1 MASDRAKRLR
11 RLARTLTDRF
21 GLASHRHGVVEAAW
35 SGSARAWTFAWTDGP
50 TVAQVRAVCRETEP
64 VASEGLRYARS
75 LSQDTVALGAVR
87 LTILSATGRRPRVQP
102 ADVEALWRDRPFPG
116 PRTERERALVYAVV
130 HEVHAAHHRN
140 SADAAEICELINQYG
155 LAVFLRR
162 CGAELSPAETLTA
175 HYAASHAH
183 PTWRHQLATMD
194 PDALLRAVRDDPRA
208 SAALLDAALALLPG
222 LPGLPAESAESAA
235 AEDELRAR
243 RGRASPTA

>member
-21 GLASHRHGVVEAAW
+21 GLASHRHGVVEAEW
-35 SGSARAWTFAWTDGP
+35 SGCARAWTFAWTDGP
-50 TVAQVRAVCRETEP
+50 TVAQVRAACRETEP

-75 LSQDTVALGAVR
+75 LSQDAVALGAVR
-87 LTILSATGRRPRVQP
+87 LTILSATTATGGRPRVRT

-130 HEVHAAHHRN
+130 YEVHAAHHRN

-222 LPGLPAESAESAA
+222 LPAESAA
-235 AEDELRAR
+235 AEDELRTR

>member
-21 GLASHRHGVVEAAW
+21 GLASHRHGVVEAEW

-50 TVAQVRAVCRETEP
+50 TVAQVRAACRETEP

-75 LSQDTVALGAVR
+75 LSQDAVALGAVR
-87 LTILSATGRRPRVQP
+87 LTILSATTATGGRPRVRT

-130 HEVHAAHHRN
+130 YEVHAAHHRN

-183 PTWRHQLATMD
+183 PTWRHQLAPMD

-222 LPGLPAESAESAA
+222 LPAESAA
-235 AEDELRAR
+235 AEDELRTR